1 MQGHRD
7 IVDLATKCSETAA
20 ELLAELA
27 KLKLDTKG
35 GLRQTIS
42 KSVRAIRKK
51 KFLQDTQSKL
61 ERYKTILD
69 TRILVQLSVHSFQ
82 QTNDLQCLD
91 QNVRE
96 FVAALHQGQTT
107 VVQLLA
113 SQGQAVLDHIDQRLD
128 DHAQASRDLQAQQQF
143 KNSLWFPQVFSR
155 RDDITEAHQG
165 TYCWIFQ
172 PPDDSGSAESNQSGL
187 ERAENSQDA
196 WRREFEFDGP
206 IEQRQQW
213 PNFVTWLEHGEEIYW
228 LNGKPGSGKST
239 LIRYITEEI
248 SQNSVSKEALTKW
261 ADGTEIVTVSLFF
274 WSLGNTALQKNLQGM
289 LQSLLFQ
296 IADQRQDLIPLMMD
310 RQVSSAHGRGESLQP
325 LLIHEW
331 TDRRLRAVLEQLL
344 LHKPPS
350 VSFCFLIDG
359 LDEFIGDDDQ
369 LIETIRLLNKAS
381 RTKVC
386 VSSRPEQIFRQGFSN
401 SPQIRLQDLNHGDI
415 VRAAKDS
422 LLPVLRGQFPRSE
435 AAIYTLMQNVIF
447 KAQGVFLWLDLVAKD
462 IRSGARNGDS
472 IGELERRLE
481 LIPNTI
487 QGLYEHMLSTLERNY
502 LEEGIRYFRFLMAV
516 PDETE
521 VRLFSTQSTVT
532 LLNYVCAENGPWEQV
547 LKNDLAYFGSLEFHE
562 ICQNIETRI
571 LTRCAGLVE
580 IKREPDEYLGCSL
593 VDKDRVESHKVPNI
607 FEKLNVS
614 CHIREVSFIH
624 KTVIEFLEGQSF
636 FQDLTWRPTA
646 SLALLRGSLGIMSII
661 PITISDEVKENA
673 GRQVISVGFQ
683 ILRTMKMFH
692 ALRENYEALGKSNR
706 AFEIAVAEMVE
717 RTYEIIERVDVS
729 LNGPSLR
736 WFERY
741 KGFYLRKRSQVGQI
755 PFNDVKGFA
764 AFYGCSSYFLPC
776 ENSQQFSQND
786 INYLFTCAILGLD
799 VPYYDLAQLSGYFT
813 MVKRFLHEGIEP
825 NKNLTSQFIIDSS
838 TGPPTICTFNTSA
851 WASFFEITAS
861 KMLWCDPCAHSKAYP
876 IVNEQTTIQ
885 VSPSHRPWQELVESF
900 VSQGADVNAS
910 IIHRTFLSRSPFQ
923 FVFEESPLAYLTGEH
938 ECKEQHLRSLLVEFL
953 KARGALQRRRFRC
966 IIHNP
971 EGGPRTCYH
980 VSEEQ
985 SRYMCKDYLQR
996 DGYWDMS
1003 YEAHVNVFTE
1013 IRPSLTPIE
1022 MDDPL
1027 AFVLPDSWQGNG

>member
-1 MQGHRD
+1 M
-7 IVDLATKCSETAA
+7 ATKCSETAS

-35 GLRQTIS
+35 SLRQTIS

-51 KFLQDTQSKL
+51 NFLQDTQSKL

-69 TRILVQLSVHSFQ
+69 TRILVQLSVDSFQ

-96 FVAALHQGQTT
+96 FVAALRQGQTT

-113 SQGQAVLDHIDQRLD
+113 TQGQAVLDHIDQRLD
-128 DHAQASRDLQAQQQF
+128 DHAQASRNLQAQQQF

-172 PPDDSGSAESNQSGL
+172 PPDDSGIAESNESGL
-187 ERAENSQDA
+187 ERAGSSQDA

-206 IEQRQQW
+206 IKQRRQW

-239 LIRYITEEI
+239 LMRYITEEI
-248 SQNSVSKEALTKW
+248 FQNSVSKEALTKW
-261 ADGTEIVTVSLFF
+261 AGGTEIVTVSLFF
-274 WSLGNTALQKNLQGM
+274 WSLGNTALQKNIQGM

-310 RQVSSAHGRGESLQP
+310 RQVSSAHGRDESLQP
-325 LLIHEW
+325 LPIHEW
-331 TDRRLRAVLEQLL
+331 TVRRLRAVVEQLL

-350 VSFCFLIDG
+350 VSFCFFIDG

-415 VRAAKDS
+415 VRAAKDR
-422 LLPVLRGQFPRSE
+422 LLPVLSGQFPRSE
-435 AAIYTLMQNVIF
+435 DAIYTLIQNVIF
-447 KAQGVFLWLDLVAKD
+447 KAEGVFLWLDLVAKD
-462 IRSGARNGDS
+462 IRNGARNGDS
-472 IGELERRLE
+472 VGELERRLE
-481 LIPNTI
+481 LIPYTI
-487 QGLYEHMLSTLERNY
+487 QGLYEHMLSRLERTY
-502 LEEGIRYFRFLMAV
+502 LEEGIRYFRFLMAGS
-516 PDETE
+516 D
-521 VRLFSTQSTVT
+521 VT
-532 LLNYVCAENGPWEQV
+532 RVHLLDYVCAENGPWEQV

-562 ICQNIETRI
+562 ICQNTETRI

-580 IKREPDEYLGCSL
+580 IKQEPDERLDCWL
-593 VDKDRVESHKVPNI
+593 VDEDRVKFQRIPNI
-607 FEKLNVS
+607 FDKFNVS

-646 SLALLRGSLGIMSII
+646 SLALLQGSLGTMSII
-661 PITISDEVKENA
+661 PIAISDEVKANA
-673 GRQVISVGFQ
+673 GRQVMSVGFQ
-683 ILRTMKMFH
+683 ILPMMNMFH

-706 AFEIAVAEMVE
+706 AFEMAVAEMVE
-717 RTYEIIERVDVS
+717 CTYEIIERVDAS
-729 LNGPSLR
+729 LNGPSLH

-741 KGFYLRKRSQVGQI
+741 KGFYFEKYSQVGQM

-764 AFYGCSSYFLPC
+764 AFHGCSSYFLPC
-776 ENSQQFSQND
+776 EISRQFSQND
-786 INYLFTCAILGLD
+786 ISYLFTCAILGLD
-799 VPYYDLAQLSGYFT
+799 VPYYGLAQLSGYFT
-813 MVKRFLHEGIEP
+813 MLKGFLHEGIEP

-851 WASFFEITAS
+851 WAHFLKITLW
-861 KMLWCDPCAHSKAYP
+861 KMLWSDPCAHSKAYSV
-876 IVNEQTTIQ
+876 VNEQTTTQ
-885 VSPSHRPWQELVESF
+885 VSPSHRPWQELVELF
-900 VSQGADVNAS
+900 VSEGADVNAS
-910 IIHRTFLSRSPFQ
+910 IIRRSSLQSTPFQ
-923 FVFEESPLAYLTGEH
+923 FVLEESPLAYLTIER
-938 ECKEQHLRSLLVEFL
+938 ECKEPHLRSLLVEFL

-985 SRYMCKDYLQR
+985 SRHMCKAWLQR
-996 DGYWDMS
+996 DRYWDMS
-1003 YEAHVNVFTE
+1003 YTAFVDVVTE

-1027 AFVLPDSWQGNG
+1027 AFVLPDSWKGNE

>member
-27 KLKLDTKG
+27 KLKSDTKG
-35 GLRQTIS
+35 SLRQTIS

-69 TRILVQLSVHSFQ
+69 TRILVQLSTHSFQ

-128 DHAQASRDLQAQQQF
+128 DHAQASRDLQAQQEF
-143 KNSLWFPQVFSR
+143 KNRLWFPQVFSR

-165 TYCWIFQ
+165 TYCWILQ
-172 PPDDSGSAESNQSGL
+172 PPDDSGSAESNESGL
-187 ERAENSQDA
+187 ERAENSQEA
-196 WRREFEFDGP
+196 WRREYEFDGP

-239 LIRYITEEI
+239 LMRYITEEI
-248 SQNSVSKEALTKW
+248 FQNSVSKEALTKW

-274 WSLGNTALQKNLQGM
+274 WGLGNTALQKNHQGM

-310 RQVSSAHGRGESLQP
+310 RQVSSAHARGESLQP
-325 LLIHEW
+325 LPIHEW
-331 TDRRLRAVLEQLL
+331 TVRRLRAVLEQLL

-350 VSFCFLIDG
+350 VSFCFFIDG

-415 VRAAKDS
+415 VRAATDG
-422 LLPVLRGQFPRSE
+422 LLPVLMGQFPRSE
-435 AAIYTLMQNVIF
+435 AAIYTLIRSVIS

-462 IRSGARNGDS
+462 IRRGARNGDN
-472 IGELERRLE
+472 IGELERRVE
-481 LIPNTI
+481 LTPNTI
-487 QGLYEHMLSTLERNY
+487 QGLYEHMLSTLETNY
-502 LEEGIRYFRFLMAV
+502 LEEGIRYFRFLMAGS
-516 PDETE
+516 DETR
-521 VRLFSTQSTVT
+521 VH
-532 LLNYVCAENGPWEQV
+532 LLDYVCAENGPWEQV

-580 IKREPDEYLGCSL
+580 IKQEPDEYLDCML
-593 VDKDRVESHKVPNI
+593 VDEDRVELHKVPNI
-607 FEKLNVS
+607 FEKLSVS

-646 SLALLRGSLGIMSII
+646 SLALLRGSLGTMSII

-673 GRQVISVGFQ
+673 GRQVMSVGPQ
-683 ILRTMKMFH
+683 ILRTMKLFH
-692 ALRENYEALGKSNR
+692 ALREDYEALGKSNR
-706 AFEIAVAEMVE
+706 AFEMAVAVMVE
-717 RTYEIIERVDVS
+717 RTYEIIERIDAS

-741 KGFYLRKRSQVGQI
+741 KGFYLRKGSWVGQI

-764 AFYGCSSYFLPC
+764 AFYGCSSYFLTY
-776 ENSQQFSQND
+776 EISQQFSQID

-799 VPYYDLAQLSGYFT
+799 VPYFDLAQLSGYFT
-813 MVKRFLHEGIEP
+813 MLKGFLHQGIEP
-825 NKNLTSQFIIDSS
+825 NKILTSQVISS
-838 TGPPTICTFNTSA
+838 SWTGLPTICTINTSA
-851 WASFFEITAS
+851 WANFLQITGA
-861 KMLWCDPCAHSKAYP
+861 KMLWGDPCAHSKAYP
-876 IVNEQTTIQ
+876 VVNEQTTTQ
-885 VSPSHRPWQELVESF
+885 VSPSHRPWQELVELF

-910 IIHRTFLSRSPFQ
+910 IITHDRFTAYPFQ
-923 FVFEESPLAYLTGEH
+923 CVSEESPLAYLTKGPKF
-938 ECKEQHLRSLLVEFL
+938 KEQHLRSLLVEFL

-980 VSEEQ
+980 VSEDQ
-985 SRYMCKDYLQR
+985 SRYMCKAK
-996 DGYWDMS
+996 DMS
-1003 YEAHVNVFTE
+1003 HEAFINACTE

-1022 MDDPL
+1022 MDDPS
-1027 AFVLPDSWQGNG
+1027 AFVLPDL

>member
-1 MQGHRD
+1 MLQGHRD
-7 IVDLATKCSETAA
+7 IVDLATKCSKTAA
-20 ELLAELA
+20 ELHAELA
-27 KLKLDTKG
+27 ELKLDTKG
-35 GLRQTIS
+35 GLRQTIN

-69 TRILVQLSVHSFQ
+69 TRILVQLSVDSFQ
-82 QTNDLQCLD
+82 QTNDLQSLD

-96 FVAALHQGQTT
+96 FVAALRQGQTT

-113 SQGQAVLDHIDQRLD
+113 TQGQAVLDHIDQRLD
-128 DHAQASRDLQAQQQF
+128 DHAQASRNLQAQQQF

-172 PPDDSGSAESNQSGL
+172 PPDDSGSTESNESGL

-196 WRREFEFDGP
+196 WRRDSKFDGP
-206 IEQRQQW
+206 FKQRQQW
-213 PNFVTWLEHGEEIYW
+213 PNFITWLEHGEEIYW

-239 LIRYITEEI
+239 LMRYITEEI
-248 SQNSVSKEALTKW
+248 FRNSVSKEALTKW

-274 WSLGNTALQKNLQGM
+274 WSLGNTALQKNIQGM

-325 LLIHEW
+325 LPIHEW
-331 TDRRLRAVLEQLL
+331 TVRRLRAVLEQLL

-350 VSFCFLIDG
+350 VSFCFFIDG

-381 RTKVC
+381 QTKVC

-422 LLPVLRGQFPRSE
+422 LLPALRGQFPRSE
-435 AAIYTLMQNVIF
+435 DAIYTLIQNVIF
-447 KAQGVFLWLDLVAKD
+447 KAEGVFLWLDLVAKD
-462 IRSGARNGDS
+462 IRNGARNGDS
-472 IGELERRLE
+472 VGELEKRLE

-487 QGLYEHMLSTLERNY
+487 QGLYEHMLGKLERNY
-502 LEEGIRYFRFLMAV
+502 LEEGIRYFRFLMAGS
-516 PDETE
+516 DET
-521 VRLFSTQSTVT
+521 VAPSFWAPSTVT
-532 LLNYVCAENGPWEQV
+532 LLDYVCAEHGPWEQV
-547 LKNDLAYFGSLEFHE
+547 LKNDLAYFGSLEFLE

-580 IKREPDEYLGCSL
+580 IKQEPDEYLDCRL
-593 VDKDRVESHKVPNI
+593 VDEDSGESHKVPNV
-607 FEKLNVS
+607 FETLNVS
-614 CHIREVSFIH
+614 SHIREVSFIH
-624 KTVIEFLEGQSF
+624 KTVIEFLESQSF
-636 FQDLTWRPTA
+636 YQDLSWRPTA
-646 SLALLRGSLGIMSII
+646 SLALLRGSLGTMSII
-661 PITISDEVKENA
+661 PIMISDEVKENA
-673 GRQVISVGFQ
+673 GRQVMSIDIQ
-683 ILRTMKMFH
+683 IVRTMGMFH
-692 ALRENYEALGKSNR
+692 ALREDYEALGKSNR
-706 AFEIAVAEMVE
+706 AFEIAVVEMVE
-717 RTYEIIERVDVS
+717 RTYEIIKRVDVS
-729 LNGPSLR
+729 LNGPGLR

-741 KGFYLRKRSQVGQI
+741 KGFYLHFRSQDEQI

-776 ENSQQFSQND
+776 EISQQFSQTD
-786 INYLFTCAILGLD
+786 INYLFTCAISGLD

-813 MVKRFLHEGIEP
+813 MLKGFLHEGIEP
-825 NKNLTSQFIIDSS
+825 NINLTSQFRIYSS

-851 WASFFEITAS
+851 WANFLETTVK
-861 KMLWCDPCAHSKAYP
+861 KMLWYDPCAHSKAYP
-876 IVNEQTTIQ
+876 VVNEQKTTQ

-900 VSQGADVNAS
+900 VSHGADVNAS
-910 IIHRTFLSRSPFQ
+910 IIRRIFLFEPQFQ
-923 FVFEESPLAYLTGEH
+923 FVLEESPLAYLTSRR
-938 ECKEQHLRSLLVEFL
+938 ECKEQHLLSLLVEFL
-953 KARGALQRRRFRC
+953 KARGALQRRRLRC

-971 EGGPRTCYH
+971 KGGPQTYYH

-985 SRYMCKDYLQR
+985 FRYMCKDLFHH
-996 DGYWDMS
+996 
-1003 YEAHVNVFTE
+1003 EAFSNVFTE

-1022 MDDPL
+1022 MDDLL
-1027 AFVLPDSWQGNG
+1027 AFVLPDS

>member
-7 IVDLATKCSETAA
+7 IVDLATKCSETAS

-35 GLRQTIS
+35 SLRQTIS

-51 KFLQDTQSKL
+51 NFLQDTQSKL

-69 TRILVQLSVHSFQ
+69 TRILVQLSVDSFQ

-96 FVAALHQGQTT
+96 FVAALRQGQTT

-113 SQGQAVLDHIDQRLD
+113 TQGQAVLDHIDQRLD
-128 DHAQASRDLQAQQQF
+128 DHAQASRNLQAQQQF

-172 PPDDSGSAESNQSGL
+172 PPDDSGSAEGNESGL

-206 IEQRQQW
+206 IKQRQQW

-239 LIRYITEEI
+239 LMRYITEEMF
-248 SQNSVSKEALTKW
+248 QNSVAKEALTKW
-261 ADGTEIVTVSLFF
+261 ADGTEIVTVSFFF
-274 WSLGNTALQKNLQGM
+274 WSLGNTALQKNHQGM

-325 LLIHEW
+325 LPIHEW
-331 TDRRLRAVLEQLL
+331 TVRRLRAVLEQLL

-350 VSFCFLIDG
+350 VSFCFFIDG
-359 LDEFIGDDDQ
+359 LDEFNGDDDQ
-369 LIETIRLLNKAS
+369 LIETICLLNKAS
-381 RTKVC
+381 RTKIC

-415 VRAAKDS
+415 VKAAKDR
-422 LLPVLRGQFPRSE
+422 LLPVLSGQFPRSE
-435 AAIYTLMQNVIF
+435 AAIYTLIRNVIF

-462 IRSGARNGDS
+462 IRNGARNGDS
-472 IGELERRLE
+472 VGELEKRLE

-487 QGLYEHMLSTLERNY
+487 QGLYEHMLSKLERNY

-516 PDETE
+516 PDET
-521 VRLFSTQSTVT
+521 VVPLFRAQSTVT
-532 LLNYVCAENGPWEQV
+532 LLDYVCAEHGPWEKV

-580 IKREPDEYLGCSL
+580 IKREPNEYLGCSL
-593 VDKDRVESHKVPNI
+593 VDEDRVESHKVPNI
-607 FEKLNVS
+607 SKKLNVS

-624 KTVIEFLEGQSF
+624 KTVIEFLESQLF

-646 SLALLRGSLGIMSII
+646 SLALLRGSLGTMSII
-661 PITISDEVKENA
+661 PIAISDEVKENA
-673 GRQVISVGFQ
+673 GRQVMSIDIQ
-683 ILRTMKMFH
+683 ILRTMRMFH

-706 AFEIAVAEMVE
+706 AFEIAVVEMVE

-729 LNGPSLR
+729 LNGPGLR

-741 KGFYLRKRSQVGQI
+741 KGFYLRFRSQDEQI

-776 ENSQQFSQND
+776 EISQQFSQTD
-786 INYLFTCAILGLD
+786 INYLFTCAISGLD
-799 VPYYDLAQLSGYFT
+799 VPYYALAQLSGYFT
-813 MVKRFLHEGIEP
+813 ILKGFLHEGKEP
-825 NKNLTSQFIIDSS
+825 NINLTSQFRIYSS

-851 WASFFEITAS
+851 WANFLETTVE
-861 KMLWCDPCAHSKAYP
+861 KMLWYDPCAHSKAYP
-876 IVNEQTTIQ
+876 VVNEQTTTQ

-910 IIHRTFLSRSPFQ
+910 IITRDGITEIPFQ
-923 FVFEESPLAYLTGEH
+923 FVLEESPLTYLTKEIICII
-938 ECKEQHLRSLLVEFL
+938 CKEQHLRSLLVEFL
-953 KARGALQRRRFRC
+953 KTRGALQRRRFRC
-966 IIHNP
+966 IIYHP
-971 EGGPRTCYH
+971 DGGPRKYYH
-980 VSEEQ
+980 VSEDQ
-985 SRYMCKDYLQR
+985 SRYICKAQ
-996 DGYWDMS
+996 DMGF
-1003 YEAHVNVFTE
+1003 EAFHNVFTE
-1013 IRPSLTPIE
+1013 ITPSLTPIE

-1027 AFVLPDSWQGNG
+1027 AFVLPEPWNGNG